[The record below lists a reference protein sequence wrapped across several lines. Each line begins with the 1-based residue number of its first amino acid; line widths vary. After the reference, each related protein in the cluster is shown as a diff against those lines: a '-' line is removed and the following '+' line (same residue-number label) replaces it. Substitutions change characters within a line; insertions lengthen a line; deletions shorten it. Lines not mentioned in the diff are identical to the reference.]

1 MATANVSGDPIEQFL
16 CSLDLLIAG
25 THQLTFI
32 AVLNSF
38 LSVTA
43 FLGNALILVAF
54 RKESSLHPP
63 SKHLLRCLTSTDLSV
78 GLIVE
83 PLYVTLLVTVVN
95 EYWKVCHYV
104 AVAVSI
110 VSYFFCVVS
119 LLTQTST
126 AISVGRLLTL
136 HVVGTEIQT
145 SCNYEA
151 SLHDNCYLL
160 RYVHC
165 FFNT

>member
-1 MATANVSGDPIEQFL
+1 MATANVSTVEKQNTFLVEQFH
-16 CSLDLLIAG
+16 CSPDLLLAG
-25 THQLTFI
+25 THQLRFI
-32 AVLNSF
+32 SVLNSF

-63 SKHLLRCLTSTDLSV
+63 SKHLLRSLTTTDLCV

-95 EYWKVCHYV
+95 EDWKVCHYV

-110 VSYFFCVVS
+110 AGNFLCAVS
-119 LLTQTST
+119 LFTLT
-126 AISVGRLLTL
+126 AISVDSSMILLCCEFHPT
-136 HVVGTEIQT
+136 G
-145 SCNYEA
+145 SN
-151 SLHDNCYLL
+151 
-160 RYVHC
+160 
-165 FFNT
+165 